1 MLIFKSLV
9 GRRTTVANNDTSSKG
24 MWNSSLEHRPPAVVT
39 STVFDDDNY
48 FHSVAKSLLFR
59 FESEGLT
66 ERGAILATLVTTE
79 DKRSFLESLD
89 LRSCNMYSNMGEGE
103 VDFTGINETVE
114 RVRSTM
120 GESLRLIWREAVT
133 GYDQQSYGI
142 LTEGDVTVDHQIDDR
157 PYHQPLKTPKN
168 LYSPIESINAE
179 LNNTCS
185 LMPKSSGRQRRQ
197 FFPDSS
203 EQPRLRPRLRFEFK
217 IGSREQANNLKLDG
231 QSSDRGYTPPSPIA
245 MHA

>member
-1 MLIFKSLV
+1 MLILKSFV
-9 GRRTTVANNDTSSKG
+9 GRRRTVAKDISSNKG
-24 MWNSSLEHRPPAVVT
+24 MWSSSQENRPPSVVT
-39 STVFDDDNY
+39 STLYDDDNY
-48 FHSVAKSLLFR
+48 FHSVAQALLFR

-103 VDFTGINETVE
+103 VDLTGINEIVE
-114 RVRSTM
+114 RVRSTL
-120 GESLRLIWREAVT
+120 GESLRLLWREAVT

-142 LTEGDVTVDHQIDDR
+142 STEGDLSVDQQIDDR
-157 PYHQPLKTPKN
+157 PYHRPLQTPKN
-168 LYSPIESINAE
+168 LYSPIESINNE

-197 FFPDSS
+197 FFPDNSD
-203 EQPRLRPRLRFEFK
+203 QPRLRPRLIFEFK
-217 IGSREQANNLKLDG
+217 IGSRDQAHHLRLDG

-245 MHA
+245 MHI